1 MILWLI
7 LAVMTLAAVAAV
19 WWPLARRQKSVR
31 SGSDVAV
38 YRDQLDE
45 IDRDE
50 AASLIGSVEAEA
62 ARVEVSRRL
71 IAAAEAAKVVS
82 AVAAPAPA
90 RSYRWATLAAAI
102 IVLPLGAGL
111 VYLSL
116 GSPNLVPVSMNAEAS
131 GKQLPEGIEQTVA
144 EVEKYLEANPKNG
157 RGWELLA
164 PVYLRLGRFD
174 DAVRA
179 RRNALEIF
187 GPDAARLG
195 DLGEAIVVASN
206 GVVTPEAKSLFERA
220 NAADPEDVMAQY
232 YLGLSAKQEGRRDEA
247 VKRWTALVSS
257 AREGAEWL
265 PMVKSA
271 LARVDEKEPTF
282 VAAAPSAAAVAPP
295 EHNGDAIEAMVAR
308 LAERLKKDG
317 SDVPGWVQL
326 VRSYRV
332 LGRTEKAKAAVADAH
347 AALASDQEALQRL
360 DQGLQGLETEAA
372 ASGGLRSR
380 RSRPGAVGHRR
391 RAAGSG
397 REPGRRRRAD
407 GAGRAQQYDRKH
419 GRAPCPA
426 HGRERLRRRWLAS
439 PDQGLYGARRAR
451 QGADGGRQCPHCACR
466 QQRQSA
472 PHRRTDE
479 RTRTGRL
486 MTRKQRRL
494 ILIGSSLGV
503 LAIAVGLVLNSLR
516 DSIVF
521 FNSPTDI
528 ADNKAPPGK
537 RVRLGGMVKMGSL
550 ERGDNLQIRFEVTDG
565 NKDIPVSYH
574 GIVPDLFREGQ
585 GVVAEGHIEPGG
597 TFAADTV
604 LAKHD
609 ENYMPREVV
618 DTLKKQGHW
627 QETAAP
633 VKQSAR

>member
-187 GPDAARLG
+187 GPDPARLG

-332 LGRTEKAKAAVADAH
+332 LGRTEKANAAVADAH
-347 AALASDQEALQRL
+347 AALAGDQQALQRL

-372 ASGGLRSR
+372 ASGGSG
-380 RSRPGAVGHRR
+380 PGA
-391 RAAGSG
+391 AG
-397 REPGRRRRAD
+397 P
-407 GAGRAQQYDRKH
+407 
-419 GRAPCPA
+419 AP
-426 HGRERLRRRWLAS
+426 S
-439 PDQGLYGARRAR
+439 
-451 QGADGGRQCPHCACR
+451 
-466 QQRQSA
+466 
-472 PHRRTDE
+472 
-479 RTRTGRL
+479 
-486 MTRKQRRL
+486 
-494 ILIGSSLGV
+494 
-503 LAIAVGLVLNSLR
+503 AIAV
-516 DSIVF
+516 
-521 FNSPTDI
+521 
-528 ADNKAPPGK
+528 APPGPDASQVAAAAQMAPGE
-537 RVRLGGMVKMGSL
+537 RNNMIESMVARLAQRMAENGSDVDGWL
-550 ERGDNLQIRFEVTDG
+550 RLIKAYTVLGERDKALTAAASARNALAGNSDNLRRIGELTKELG
-565 NKDIPVSYH
+565 
-574 GIVPDLFREGQ
+574 LEG
-585 GVVAEGHIEPGG
+585 
-597 TFAADTV
+597 
-604 LAKHD
+604 
-609 ENYMPREVV
+609 
-618 DTLKKQGHW
+618 
-627 QETAAP
+627 
-633 VKQSAR
+633 